1 MFNVPIAIWIN
12 DYMYMQVNSDHDG
25 RFSGS
30 FQIGSN
36 LFGGQLHIAAAHPTV
51 TSSPQSQDV
60 IFIEYLKLSLS
71 KWSYQFYAAYVTNF
85 TDFATIQN
93 QGDFDLINITVDI
106 IQDTICVENYS
117 AWPTIIPVLPAFSN
131 MTISLS
137 MLLNCTLS
145 AQYMNFSISESRISL
160 LTSAGF
166 IIDSQWSCRTQNGCS
181 NHGSCINNETCFCAD
196 SYSGYSCEQCISD
209 RYAYPS
215 CIICPTCVRG
225 QTICNSSVAICDC
238 IDNTRIYGTLCQYCR
253 EGYYGDNCTNMPV
266 LSSLFPR
273 SSSELTN
280 ETLVTLVGDNFN
292 NVSLFCLIIDQND
305 TISIPAVYINTGKI
319 TCQFPS
325 HRAELI
331 EVQLIMNESI
341 VFSESKL
348 VFQYLS
354 SCPDTGCNQG
364 LCISNTCQCW
374 YPHFGSDCSL
384 YPIPPVLT
392 TIHNM
397 TAIEMSSFTF
407 NLSQYLTQGE
417 FPLEWSLSGTIP
429 SGLSITPY
437 SGLLSWSSAVALST
451 MYSMIVN
458 VRQSS
463 TGIIAAQTF
472 FISVPLSYNVTV
484 QFQKTHQ
491 ILRTKAKLQI
501 DGQIISNSTNI
512 MNDRNVKVWV
522 LLNNIRRYLPNI
534 TVPGGSNRF
543 TVYYTPQTNEFG
555 TLFLGAEHP
564 AFQSESEPQD
574 YLTLLGL
581 STQVLL
587 SDTLNVRIEEN
598 STTSFVSVALL
609 SNPCEYSIDNL
620 TLFLI
625 SPVAVLPLF
634 DASSSNCS
642 LMNMPPFTT
651 CAIDIKV
658 RFNQTGSGTLSF
670 GWSANGIQPVTI
682 SLSVKVIFG
691 AAEFKLNPSSSKLI
705 IPRKSQENLVIKIYN
720 TGSFVLGPL
729 TAVLPNQT
737 YVFVITSEISI
748 LNVSE
753 NADFTFGIIIPELAP
768 LTTFTIRGMIFDR
781 TRSLSQPFDIQINIV
796 GNNNTLFDLN
806 IVCQDEFSYFG
817 SNPTNLANV
826 TITISNAQLN
836 IKHVLKSNATGQ
848 ASISLVAGFYEVTA
862 QALKH
867 TSYANVIKI
876 DRVTA
881 SSYSLII
888 FLQRTLVS
896 YTFKVTR
903 IPFEQTYKIELDAQ
917 FVPYVDAPVLVISP
931 TTVHLVKLETN
942 ENINQI
948 DFTFTNY
955 GLIRLTNLQLKL
967 PNEHP
972 YLRFTVRQLPIGDI
986 EANSSIIVAVDVRRL
1001 NVTRMRR
1008 ASLIVM
1014 AGEYLDSTV
1023 ASYLT
1028 SGIGGGAESGG
1039 TASWG
1044 SSVPAGGGGTGSF
1057 GFGSSGDFSEMLQI
1071 LGTTIDPVI
1080 APLLPVPT
1088 CESCVGTL
1096 ASAAADLLIQRLPIG
1111 WRVVLNVID
1120 KCDHI
1125 HELGYLSLLDAY
1137 IGISQQYLDAHR
1149 DSPAG
1154 TCAVVTIRIV
1164 QNVTITRQGFDAELV
1179 IDNNGEEILQDIQVN
1194 IYVQT
1199 DDKSN
1204 ATDRFSIGRPNITG
1218 DIHNKDLSPKSSGQF
1233 NWFIIPYSSAAPITS
1248 TWYSV
1253 GGQLSYTIDGQLVN
1267 ITLIPDKIQVNPE
1280 ARLDIAYF
1288 LEEYIVGP
1296 DPFSSQWIPP
1306 KPFILAVVITNS
1318 GYGSANNFRI
1328 ETAQPEV
1335 IDNEKVAN
1343 TVTETNTTAQI
1354 PDTSSTET
1362 STITITTNSLLQSTP
1377 TTAINASSQSTTKSV
1392 TDTSFQFNTTSTTDS
1407 SSESSTTATAHE
1419 SSQLTTTTTTDVSSE
1434 STTTIST
1441 DKSSQPMTT
1450 TTADLSSQLTI
1461 TPTINTSFQSTT
1473 TTNIDLSSASRIRT
1487 ITDESSQPTT
1497 TTTTHLSSESTTTI
1511 STDESSQPMT
1521 TTTPDLSSQLTITPT
1536 IDTSFQSTATTN
1548 IDLSSA
1554 SRTTITTDESSQPTP
1569 TPTIEASSQPI
1580 TTSITEMLSQ
1590 SSATNERTTSM
1601 PSRILLIINYN
1612 KYINPKFT

>member
-451 MYSMIVN
+451 I
-458 VRQSS
+458 
-463 TGIIAAQTF
+463 
-472 FISVPLSYNVTV
+472 
-484 QFQKTHQ
+484 
-491 ILRTKAKLQI
+491 
-501 DGQIISNSTNI
+501 
-512 MNDRNVKVWV
+512 
-522 LLNNIRRYLPNI
+522 
-534 TVPGGSNRF
+534 
-543 TVYYTPQTNEFG
+543 
-555 TLFLGAEHP
+555 
-564 AFQSESEPQD
+564 
-574 YLTLLGL
+574 
-581 STQVLL
+581 
-587 SDTLNVRIEEN
+587 
-598 STTSFVSVALL
+598 
-609 SNPCEYSIDNL
+609 
-620 TLFLI
+620 
-625 SPVAVLPLF
+625 PVAVLPLF
-634 DASSSNCS
+634 DASSSNC
-642 LMNMPPFTT
+642 N
-651 CAIDIKV
+651 
-658 RFNQTGSGTLSF
+658 
-670 GWSANGIQPVTI
+670 
-682 SLSVKVIFG
+682 
-691 AAEFKLNPSSSKLI
+691 
-705 IPRKSQENLVIKIYN
+705 
-720 TGSFVLGPL
+720 
-729 TAVLPNQT
+729 
-737 YVFVITSEISI
+737 
-748 LNVSE
+748 
-753 NADFTFGIIIPELAP
+753 
-768 LTTFTIRGMIFDR
+768 
-781 TRSLSQPFDIQINIV
+781 
-796 GNNNTLFDLN
+796 
-806 IVCQDEFSYFG
+806 
-817 SNPTNLANV
+817 
-826 TITISNAQLN
+826 
-836 IKHVLKSNATGQ
+836 
-848 ASISLVAGFYEVTA
+848 
-862 QALKH
+862 
-867 TSYANVIKI
+867 
-876 DRVTA
+876 
-881 SSYSLII
+881 
-888 FLQRTLVS
+888 
-896 YTFKVTR
+896 
-903 IPFEQTYKIELDAQ
+903 
-917 FVPYVDAPVLVISP
+917 
-931 TTVHLVKLETN
+931 
-942 ENINQI
+942 
-948 DFTFTNY
+948 
-955 GLIRLTNLQLKL
+955 
-967 PNEHP
+967 
-972 YLRFTVRQLPIGDI
+972 
-986 EANSSIIVAVDVRRL
+986 
-1001 NVTRMRR
+1001 
-1008 ASLIVM
+1008 
-1014 AGEYLDSTV
+1014 STV

-1120 KCDHI
+1120 KC
-1125 HELGYLSLLDAY
+1125 
-1137 IGISQQYLDAHR
+1137 
-1149 DSPAG
+1149 
-1154 TCAVVTIRIV
+1154 
-1164 QNVTITRQGFDAELV
+1164 
-1179 IDNNGEEILQDIQVN
+1179 
-1194 IYVQT
+1194 
-1199 DDKSN
+1199 
-1204 ATDRFSIGRPNITG
+1204 
-1218 DIHNKDLSPKSSGQF
+1218 
-1233 NWFIIPYSSAAPITS
+1233 
-1248 TWYSV
+1248 
-1253 GGQLSYTIDGQLVN
+1253 
-1267 ITLIPDKIQVNPE
+1267 
-1280 ARLDIAYF
+1280 
-1288 LEEYIVGP
+1288 
-1296 DPFSSQWIPP
+1296 
-1306 KPFILAVVITNS
+1306 
-1318 GYGSANNFRI
+1318 
-1328 ETAQPEV
+1328 
-1335 IDNEKVAN
+1335 VAN

-1580 TTSITEMLSQ
+1580 TTSITE
-1590 SSATNERTTSM
+1590 
-1601 PSRILLIINYN
+1601 
-1612 KYINPKFT
+1612 

>member
-36 LFGGQLHIAAAHPTV
+36 LFGGQLHIAAAHPIV

-145 AQYMNFSISESRISL
+145 AQYMNFSISESRIPL

-196 SYSGYSCEQCISD
+196 SYSGYSCEQCIPD

-451 MYSMIVN
+451 I
-458 VRQSS
+458 
-463 TGIIAAQTF
+463 
-472 FISVPLSYNVTV
+472 
-484 QFQKTHQ
+484 
-491 ILRTKAKLQI
+491 
-501 DGQIISNSTNI
+501 
-512 MNDRNVKVWV
+512 
-522 LLNNIRRYLPNI
+522 
-534 TVPGGSNRF
+534 
-543 TVYYTPQTNEFG
+543 
-555 TLFLGAEHP
+555 
-564 AFQSESEPQD
+564 
-574 YLTLLGL
+574 
-581 STQVLL
+581 
-587 SDTLNVRIEEN
+587 
-598 STTSFVSVALL
+598 
-609 SNPCEYSIDNL
+609 
-620 TLFLI
+620 
-625 SPVAVLPLF
+625 PVAVLPLF
-634 DASSSNCS
+634 DASSSNC
-642 LMNMPPFTT
+642 N
-651 CAIDIKV
+651 
-658 RFNQTGSGTLSF
+658 
-670 GWSANGIQPVTI
+670 
-682 SLSVKVIFG
+682 
-691 AAEFKLNPSSSKLI
+691 
-705 IPRKSQENLVIKIYN
+705 
-720 TGSFVLGPL
+720 
-729 TAVLPNQT
+729 
-737 YVFVITSEISI
+737 
-748 LNVSE
+748 
-753 NADFTFGIIIPELAP
+753 
-768 LTTFTIRGMIFDR
+768 
-781 TRSLSQPFDIQINIV
+781 
-796 GNNNTLFDLN
+796 
-806 IVCQDEFSYFG
+806 
-817 SNPTNLANV
+817 
-826 TITISNAQLN
+826 
-836 IKHVLKSNATGQ
+836 
-848 ASISLVAGFYEVTA
+848 
-862 QALKH
+862 
-867 TSYANVIKI
+867 
-876 DRVTA
+876 
-881 SSYSLII
+881 
-888 FLQRTLVS
+888 
-896 YTFKVTR
+896 
-903 IPFEQTYKIELDAQ
+903 
-917 FVPYVDAPVLVISP
+917 
-931 TTVHLVKLETN
+931 
-942 ENINQI
+942 
-948 DFTFTNY
+948 
-955 GLIRLTNLQLKL
+955 
-967 PNEHP
+967 
-972 YLRFTVRQLPIGDI
+972 
-986 EANSSIIVAVDVRRL
+986 
-1001 NVTRMRR
+1001 
-1008 ASLIVM
+1008 
-1014 AGEYLDSTV
+1014 STV

-1120 KCDHI
+1120 KC
-1125 HELGYLSLLDAY
+1125 
-1137 IGISQQYLDAHR
+1137 
-1149 DSPAG
+1149 
-1154 TCAVVTIRIV
+1154 
-1164 QNVTITRQGFDAELV
+1164 
-1179 IDNNGEEILQDIQVN
+1179 
-1194 IYVQT
+1194 
-1199 DDKSN
+1199 
-1204 ATDRFSIGRPNITG
+1204 
-1218 DIHNKDLSPKSSGQF
+1218 
-1233 NWFIIPYSSAAPITS
+1233 
-1248 TWYSV
+1248 
-1253 GGQLSYTIDGQLVN
+1253 
-1267 ITLIPDKIQVNPE
+1267 
-1280 ARLDIAYF
+1280 
-1288 LEEYIVGP
+1288 
-1296 DPFSSQWIPP
+1296 
-1306 KPFILAVVITNS
+1306 
-1318 GYGSANNFRI
+1318 
-1328 ETAQPEV
+1328 
-1335 IDNEKVAN
+1335 VAN

-1450 TTADLSSQLTI
+1450 TTADLSSELTI
-1461 TPTINTSFQSTT
+1461 TPTIDTSFQSTT

-1487 ITDESSQPTT
+1487 TTDESSQPMTT
-1497 TTTTHLSSESTTTI
+1497 TTIHLSSESTTTI

-1521 TTTPDLSSQLTITPT
+1521 TTTPDLSSPLTITPT
-1536 IDTSFQSTATTN
+1536 IDTSFQSTATAN

-1580 TTSITEMLSQ
+1580 TTSITEIEEWS
-1590 SSATNERTTSM
+1590 
-1601 PSRILLIINYN
+1601 
-1612 KYINPKFT
+1612 